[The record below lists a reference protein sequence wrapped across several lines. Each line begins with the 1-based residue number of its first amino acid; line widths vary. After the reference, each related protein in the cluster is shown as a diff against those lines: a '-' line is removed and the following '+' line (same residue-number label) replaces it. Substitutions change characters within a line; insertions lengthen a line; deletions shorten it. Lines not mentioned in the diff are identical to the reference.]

1 MARVSLSPILS
12 KGRKAIED
20 LKLLEVLHSEINHE
34 LSSNRFQGIH
44 SGPLGGFEVEYDAP
58 KSQDVVLR
66 KKFESGEQVAVSAL
80 LGPETFAREGVFPR
94 EVLMKVC
101 VRKPGLSSI
110 LQFDC
115 GVTEKQLGSS
125 DFDIRNAYYLQS
137 SSCPRPS
144 AYRGPIF
151 CSLDPQ
157 LQDALKEYLV
167 ARGIGEKLTNF
178 LLLHLHKKELDQYVN
193 WLKKLVSLVRKGN

>member
-1 MARVSLSPILS
+1 MPRVGPILS
-12 KGRKAIED
+12 KGLKAIED
-20 LKLLEVLHSEINHE
+20 LNLLKILHSEINHE
-34 LSSNRFQGIH
+34 LSSNRFQGNQ
-44 SGPLGGFEVEYDAP
+44 SGPLEGFEVEYDAP
-58 KSQDVVLR
+58 QSQDVVLR
-66 KKFESGEQVAVSAL
+66 KKCESGEEVAVSAL
-80 LGPETFAREGVFPR
+80 LGPETFAREGVYPR

-115 GVTEKQLGSS
+115 TVVEKQVSS
-125 DFDIRNAYYLQS
+125 EFYIQNAYYLQS
-137 SSCPRPS
+137 SSCPRPT

-151 CSLDPQ
+151 CTLDPQ
-157 LQDALKEYLV
+157 LQESLDEYLL

-193 WLKKLVSLVRKGN
+193 WLRTLVSLVEKDG